1 MRWLLAPQTG
11 VRRAGAEKRLRIPPG
26 GHSAKIPMSVTYDK
40 NNPFTAS
47 LVERRRLSA
56 PNGQKETSHFSVSL
70 KGSGL
75 TYTCG
80 DSLGV
85 FPTNNPKSVDA
96 FLKAARLTGEESVL
110 IPKDTAPLTLR
121 DAVTRRLALNGPTY
135 KFVQLLHDR
144 ATDPAQK
151 AALAERIAEAD
162 PEKKKAWLADRE
174 FVDLLEENPSATI
187 TAQEFVENLRRLM
200 PRLYSISSSPAKYP
214 DEIHLTVAVVRYET
228 NGRSREGV
236 CSTYLADRARLN
248 QPDLPV
254 FVANSHFGLPP
265 DDTIPV
271 IMVGPGTGVAPF
283 RSFVMDRATRGAK
296 GRNWLFFGDQRR
308 ASDFLYESEWNEWV
322 ASGALTRLDLA
333 FSRDQEKKI
342 YVQDRM
348 RENGAELWKWIAAGA
363 YFYVCGDAKR
373 MAKDVDA
380 ALHEIIAQHGGMT
393 PEAAIEFV
401 KQLKKDNRYQRDV
414 Y

>member
-1 MRWLLAPQTG
+1 MSAP
-11 VRRAGAEKRLRIPPG
+11 
-26 GHSAKIPMSVTYDK
+26 YDK
-40 NNPFTAS
+40 TNPFPAC
-47 LVERRRLSA
+47 LVDRRRLTA
-56 PNGQKETSHFSVSL
+56 PGGQKETLHFSVSL

-85 FPTNNPKSVDA
+85 FPTNNPAAVDA
-96 FLKAARLTGEESVL
+96 LLKAARLTGAESVL
-110 IPKDTAPLTLR
+110 IPKDTAPISLR
-121 DAVTRRLALNGPTY
+121 EALSRRLALNGPTY
-135 KFVQLLHDR
+135 KFVQLLESR
-144 ATDPAQK
+144 ATDAVQK
-151 AALAERIAEAD
+151 AELAARVAEAD
-162 PEKKKAWLADRE
+162 PEAKKAWLADRE
-174 FVDLLEENPSATI
+174 FVDLLEEFPSAPV
-187 TAQEFVENLRRLM
+187 TAQELAENLRRLM

-228 NGRSREGV
+228 NGRRREGV
-236 CSTYLADRARLN
+236 CSTYLADRARME

-254 FVANSHFGLPP
+254 FVANSHFGLPA
-265 DDTIPV
+265 DDNAPV

-308 ASDFLYESEWNEWV
+308 SSDFLYEAEWDGWLK
-322 ASGALTRLDLA
+322 SGALTRLDLA
-333 FSRDQEKKI
+333 FSRDQAQKV

-348 RENGAELWKWIAAGA
+348 RESAAELWKWLQEGA

-373 MAKDVDA
+373 MAKDVDL
-380 ALHEIIAQHGGMT
+380 ALHEIIAQQGGMA
-393 PEAAIEFV
+393 PEAAAEYV
-401 KQLKKDNRYQRDV
+401 KALKKADRYQRDV

>member
-1 MRWLLAPQTG
+1 MSAP
-11 VRRAGAEKRLRIPPG
+11 
-26 GHSAKIPMSVTYDK
+26 YDK
-40 NNPFTAS
+40 TNPFPAC
-47 LVERRRLSA
+47 LVDRRRLTA
-56 PNGQKETSHFSVSL
+56 VGGQKETVHFSVSL

-85 FPTNNPKSVDA
+85 FPTNNPVAVDA
-96 FLKAARLTGEESVL
+96 LLKAARLTGSESVL
-110 IPKDTAPLTLR
+110 IPKDTAPMALR
-121 DAVTRRLALNGPTY
+121 EALTRRLALNGPTY
-135 KFVQLLHDR
+135 KFVQLLESR
-144 ATDPAQK
+144 ATDAAQK
-151 AALAERIAEAD
+151 AELAARIAEAD
-162 PEKKKAWLADRE
+162 PEAKKAWLADRE
-174 FVDLLEENPSATI
+174 FVDLLEAFPSAPV
-187 TAQEFVENLRRLM
+187 TAQELAENLRRLM

-228 NGRSREGV
+228 NGRQREGV
-236 CSTYLADRARLN
+236 CSTYLADRARME

-254 FVANSHFGLPP
+254 FVAESHFGLPA
-265 DDTIPV
+265 DDNAPV

-308 ASDFLYESEWNEWV
+308 SSDFLYESEWDEWLK
-322 ASGALTRLDLA
+322 SGALTRLDLA
-333 FSRDQEKKI
+333 FSRDQAQKV

-348 RENGAELWKWIAAGA
+348 RESAAELWKWLQEGA

-373 MAKDVDA
+373 MAKDVDL
-380 ALHEIIAQHGGMT
+380 ALHEIIAQQGGMT
-393 PEAAIEFV
+393 PEAAAEYV
-401 KQLKKDNRYQRDV
+401 KALKKAERYQRDV

>member
-1 MRWLLAPQTG
+1 MS
-11 VRRAGAEKRLRIPPG
+11 IP
-26 GHSAKIPMSVTYDK
+26 HDK
-40 NNPFTAS
+40 NNPFPAA

-85 FPTNNPKSVDA
+85 FPTNNPASVNA
-96 FLKAARLTGEESVL
+96 FLKAARLTGDESVL
-110 IPKDTAPLTLR
+110 IPKDTAPISLR
-121 DAVTRRLALNGPTY
+121 EAITRRLALNGPTY

-144 ATDPAQK
+144 ATNAAEK

-162 PEKKKAWLADRE
+162 PEKKKAWLAERE
-174 FVDLLEENPSATI
+174 FVDLLEENPSANI
-187 TAQEFVENLRRLM
+187 TAQEFAENFRRLM

-236 CSTYLADRARLN
+236 CSTYLADRARMH

-254 FVANSHFGLPP
+254 FVANSHFGLPA
-265 DDTIPV
+265 DDNIPV

-296 GRNWLFFGDQRR
+296 GPNWLFFGDQRR
-308 ASDFLYESEWNEWV
+308 SADFLYESEWNEWQK
-322 ASGALTRLDLA
+322 SGVLTRLDLA
-333 FSRDQEKKI
+333 FSRDQAQKI

-348 RENGAELWKWIAAGA
+348 RENGAELWKWISAGA

-401 KQLKKDNRYQRDV
+401 KQLKKAERYQRDV

>member
-1 MRWLLAPQTG
+1 
-11 VRRAGAEKRLRIPPG
+11 
-26 GHSAKIPMSVTYDK
+26 
-40 NNPFTAS
+40 
-47 LVERRRLSA
+47 
-56 PNGQKETSHFSVSL
+56 
-70 KGSGL
+70 
-75 TYTCG
+75 
-80 DSLGV
+80 LGV
-85 FPTNNPKSVDA
+85 FPTNNPASVDA
-96 FLKAARLTGEESVL
+96 FLKAARLTGDEAVL
-110 IPKDTAPLTLR
+110 IPKDTSPITLR
-121 DAVTRRLALNGPTY
+121 DAITRRLALNGPTY

-144 ATDPAQK
+144 ATSAAEK

-174 FVDLLEENPSATI
+174 FVDLLEENPSAVI
-187 TAQEFVENLRRLM
+187 TAQEFVENFRRLM

-214 DEIHLTVAVVRYET
+214 EEIHLTVAVVRYET
-228 NGRSREGV
+228 NGRTREGV

-254 FVANSHFGLPP
+254 FVANSHFGLPA
-265 DDTIPV
+265 DDNIPV

-296 GRNWLFFGDQRR
+296 GPNWLFFGDQRR
-308 ASDFLYESEWNEWV
+308 SADFLYESEWNEWQK
-322 ASGALTRLDLA
+322 SGVLTRLDLA
-333 FSRDQEKKI
+333 FSRDQEQKI

-348 RENGAELWKWIAAGA
+348 RENGAELWKWISAGA

-401 KQLKKDNRYQRDV
+401 KQLKKAERYQRDV

>member
-1 MRWLLAPQTG
+1 MS
-11 VRRAGAEKRLRIPPG
+11 IP
-26 GHSAKIPMSVTYDK
+26 HDK
-40 NNPFTAS
+40 NNPFAAE
-47 LVERRRLSA
+47 LIERRRLSA

-85 FPTNNPKSVDA
+85 FPTNNPASVDA
-96 FLKAARLTGEESVL
+96 FLKAARLTGDESVL
-110 IPKDTAPLTLR
+110 IPKDTSPITLR
-121 DAVTRRLALNGPTY
+121 DAITRRLALNGPTY

-144 ATDPAQK
+144 ATHPAEK

-162 PEKKKAWLADRE
+162 PEKKKAWIADRE
-174 FVDLLEENPSATI
+174 FVDLLEENPSAVI
-187 TAQEFVENLRRLM
+187 TAQEFVENFRRLM

-214 DEIHLTVAVVRYET
+214 EEIHLTVAVVRYET
-228 NGRSREGV
+228 NGRTREGV

-254 FVANSHFGLPP
+254 FVANSHFGLPA

-296 GRNWLFFGDQRR
+296 GPNWLFFGDQRR
-308 ASDFLYESEWNEWV
+308 SADFLYESEWNEWQK
-322 ASGALTRLDLA
+322 SGVLTRLDLA
-333 FSRDQEKKI
+333 FSRDQAQKI

-348 RENGAELWKWIAAGA
+348 RENGAELWKWISAGA

-401 KQLKKDNRYQRDV
+401 KQLKKAERYQRDV